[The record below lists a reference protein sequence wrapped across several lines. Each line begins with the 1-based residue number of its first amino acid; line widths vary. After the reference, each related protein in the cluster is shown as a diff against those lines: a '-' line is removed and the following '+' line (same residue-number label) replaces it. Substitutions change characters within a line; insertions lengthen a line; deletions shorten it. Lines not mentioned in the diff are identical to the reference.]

1 MSETQKQLLMDI
13 NNISYLLD
21 EDAVQKVKKLALSLL
36 DAKLLKVMPKLTQK
50 QLKELDT
57 TEKIMLLE
65 EYSLRNTKLEL
76 KRKLRN
82 LLISKIKFNKL
93 DSTKPFLTCH
103 KAMSNN

>member
-65 EYSLRNTKLEL
+65 EYSL
-76 KRKLRN
+76 
-82 LLISKIKFNKL
+82 SKEQRQKEKDEAIPFEEAIKEAGINI
-93 DSTKPFLTCH
+93 DEIQ
-103 KAMSNN
+103 N